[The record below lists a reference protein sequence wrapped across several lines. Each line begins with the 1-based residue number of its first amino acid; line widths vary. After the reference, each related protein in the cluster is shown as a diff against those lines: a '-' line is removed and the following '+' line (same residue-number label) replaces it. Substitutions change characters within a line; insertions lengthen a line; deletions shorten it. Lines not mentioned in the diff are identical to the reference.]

1 MNVRAHNAHIMFY
14 DIESLRNAFTVAV
27 YTPKLQ
33 RVDLFYL
40 LDDIDPSDVKVHT
53 LKDTIIEKNPIMDV
67 DKENIRIHNL
77 ATPKGMAA
85 LTRCMLTSDASGG
98 WNSAVNSKQGKLN
111 SQILYLNREHK
122 PVYAQNPMC
131 DTHKDFS
138 PATNYQHYYLAGYNS
153 YQYDTTMLAIVFDL
167 YHRKMDQIH
176 KAIHSQGP
184 KTPAPLKEEILNL
197 YYNNRLIAS
206 EIREHNDAL
215 FTREYKSYMPSYLI
229 SSKDFDGFGSRA
241 NIIRSNML
249 QTGRHFDV
257 ARLNEKQVR
266 VGLKRL
272 VGSLGYQILE
282 SDKLSGPSAQLDSV
296 EDFYELAAYNVSDVV
311 GLSKLFEHPAYAN
324 AFDLKMG
331 LMEEYPETVYN
342 RDGQEP
348 KPRVSTSN
356 VRRNRLSVDST
367 SARFVSTILAPYKA
381 LNDQEVVDLHYPSKE
396 RAKELGCESVD
407 VLERAREF
415 FYNNISDEAARKEF
429 DKVYTYYSNIRGK
442 NFNESEEYAEH
453 YQVKGEDGFAVL
465 PYPPHQMSE
474 YGKSPGIIPYYDHKG
489 KPLSTFVN
497 FSIGGIHGAEYDIEK
512 LEYDRSCLAKKVE
525 QFNRNLAMVKAAW
538 PDATE
543 MRSHC
548 KDNKGKSQFVP
559 DPDGGILDEENGG
572 IYHKDVLVP
581 GSTISGGSTYKEPMT
596 VASLSHVSTTT
607 RVKPDGQKVEIAKLK
622 GAYVKTSIDRVLHED
637 FSSYYPNMLN
647 NLNAFYNADLGEN
660 RYAKIYQ
667 DKERYGKLMKDP
679 SLSPEERES
688 YTLLRQGT
696 KLILNSASG
705 AGDALTPNNIRMN
718 NRIISMRIIGQLM
731 TWMVGQYQ
739 TLAPSK
745 TPVRVTSTN
754 TDGLYITGLDD
765 EEAIKRLKEQEKF
778 VRVDIEPHPMLLVS
792 KDSNNR
798 VEIAEP
804 KGGDLWNTTILS
816 ASGALACWDGPN
828 PEKSLAHP
836 AVIDYVLVRYLALI
850 AQGYEYEGS
859 RLDIRDPFN
868 RDLAKKILIE
878 LHETSS
884 LRHLALMYQNIINAS
899 PGVHSFPF
907 AYTGEEPTR
916 ENVQM
921 LQHQT
926 RTFVAKEGT
935 DGACHMMRAQASK
948 ITEASAKKREA
959 DGANPVQDNHIAALI
974 LEHNGYSRKKRLV
987 EQGFEEI
994 PNTKD
999 VKIGKITGV
1008 DPKWNI
1014 VINNQDLNYL
1024 DSTDKLKTLIDSLDT
1039 EVYLDMIE
1047 TSYENSWRNASVSNQ
1062 GSNCG
1067 ETPQEEV

>member
-1 MNVRAHNAHIMFY
+1 MNVRANTAHMAFY

-27 YTPKLQ
+27 YMP
-33 RVDLFYL
+33 RINRIDVFYL
-40 LDDIDPSDVKVHT
+40 LDDALDID
-53 LKDTIIEKNPIMDV
+53 IEKTKDRIIKKNPTLNV
-67 DKENIRIHNL
+67 PKESIHAYNL
-77 ATPKGMAA
+77 ATHNGRKFLA
-85 LTRCMLTSDASGG
+85 RCMLVSDTPASKYNTPGSRTSMVNANQGHRSGYI
-98 WNSAVNSKQGKLN
+98 SAINTS
-111 SQILYLNREHK
+111 YE
-122 PVYAQNPMC
+122 PVYTDNPVC
-131 DTHKDFS
+131 DTHPSYDPVNNPK
-138 PATNYQHYYLAGYNS
+138 HYFLAGYNS
-153 YQYDTTMLAIVFDL
+153 YQYDTTMLAIFFDL
-167 YHRKMDQIH
+167 NHRKNNDVIKRINKSKNPTQGDIFAAINANIL
-176 KAIHSQGP
+176 KADELR
-184 KTPAPLKEEILNL
+184 T
-197 YYNNRLIAS
+197 
-206 EIREHNDAL
+206 HNDHL
-215 FTREYKSYMPSYLI
+215 FTSEYKSFMPRYLTQ
-229 SSKDFDGFGSRA
+229 SKDFGGFNGLA
-241 NIIRSNML
+241 NTIRNNML
-249 QTGRHFDV
+249 QTGRHIDV
-257 ARLNEKQVR
+257 ARLNEKQMKVS
-266 VGLKRL
+266 LKRL

-282 SDKLSGPSAQLDSV
+282 SDKLSGPSAKLSSA
-296 EDFYELAAYNVSDVV
+296 EDFCELLAYNVSDVA
-311 GLSKLFEHPAYAN
+311 GLSKLFEHPTYAN

-331 LMEEYPETVYN
+331 LIEEYPETIYLKKPHGSTPDV
-342 RDGQEP
+342 EP
-348 KPRVSTSN
+348 TRVRSD
-356 VRRNRLSVDST
+356 RLSVDST
-367 SARFVSTILAPYKA
+367 SARFVSTILAPYKN
-381 LNDQEVVDLHYPSKE
+381 LTDIEFVDLHYPSKE

-407 VLERAREF
+407 VLEYARDF
-415 FYNNISDEAARKEF
+415 FHEHIKDSSARKEF
-429 DKVYTYYSNIRGK
+429 QKIYDYYDAIRGK
-442 NFNESEEYAEH
+442 NFNDSDEYYDTYPEENESH
-453 YQVKGEDGFAVL
+453 SMK
-465 PYPPHQMSE
+465 E
-474 YGKSPGIIPYYDHKG
+474 YGKSPGIIPYYDSKG
-489 KPLSTFVN
+489 NPLSTFVN
-497 FSIGGIHGAEYDIEK
+497 FSIGGIHGAEYDNELLAEHISQETEEAK
-512 LEYDRSCLAKKVE
+512 RINAALER
-525 QFNRNLAMVKAAW
+525 VKAVW
-538 PDATE
+538 PDPTE

-548 KDNKGKSQFVP
+548 KDNKGQTQFVP
-559 DPDGGILDEENGG
+559 DPEGGILDADKGG
-572 IYHKDVLVP
+572 ILHKDVLAP
-581 GSTISGGSTYKEPMT
+581 GSTIKGGCTYREPLSP
-596 VASLSHVSTTT
+596 AKLSHVNITQEKAPNGKT
-607 RVKPDGQKVEIAKLK
+607 REVAKLK
-622 GAYVKTSIDRVLHED
+622 TAYVKTSIDRVLHED

-679 SLSPEERES
+679 SLTPEERES

-705 AGDALTPNNIRMN
+705 AGDTLTRNNIRMN

-859 RLDIRDPFN
+859 RLNIRDPFN
-868 RDLAKKILIE
+868 RDLAKKILTE

-907 AYTGEEPTR
+907 AYTGDEPTR

-926 RTFVAKEGT
+926 RTFVVKEGT
-935 DGACHMMRAQASK
+935 DGACHMMHAQASK

-1014 VINNQDLNYL
+1014 VINNQDLDYL

-1047 TSYENSWRNASVSNQ
+1047 TSYENSWRNASVSDQ

-1067 ETPQEEV
+1067 EAPQEEV